1 MVYAILQTQVTG
13 ASGDVAQ
20 PSGYGNPAVPAPSMS
35 AATAMSSPQ
44 QPPKASVVQPS
55 GYGNSTVPAP
65 SMPAATAMSSPQ
77 QPPKASVAQPSGY
90 GNPAV
95 PAPSMPAATAMS
107 SPQQPIRRQKGKQ
120 KTSRPGPSTGM
131 TESLDVD
138 IE

>member
-44 QPPKASVVQPS
+44 QP
-55 GYGNSTVPAP
+55 
-65 SMPAATAMSSPQ
+65 
-77 QPPKASVAQPSGY
+77 
-90 GNPAV
+90 
-95 PAPSMPAATAMS
+95 
-107 SPQQPIRRQKGKQ
+107 IRRQKGKQ

-131 TESLDVD
+131 IESLDVD